1 MLVRDFTGIKTPL
14 SLRKF
19 NMSKSLKSAI
29 IAVIIVA
36 IAVGYIFLISIFP
49 IIGKVTFILFLW
61 LLTWIFVYAVE
72 DN

>member
-1 MLVRDFTGIKTPL
+1 
-14 SLRKF
+14 
-19 NMSKSLKSAI
+19 MSKSLKSAI